1 MLGRGYIIMT
11 KKFLDVDGAKYL
23 VQKILEKIPD
33 HSGFPDKAITNE
45 EIDAMFT
52 TQPSDNTETVA

>member
-1 MLGRGYIIMT
+1 MT

-33 HSGFPDKAITNE
+33 HTNVPNGAITNE
-45 EIDAMFT
+45 EIDAMFA
-52 TQPSDNTETVA
+52 PKTEQVNPT